1 MSDQSTRQTLTL
13 QELCRRER
21 YHYEHVRR
29 LAEAGRFPV
38 VRLGR
43 RLYVLESAFLE
54 WARGGGMALP
64 GGWRRT
70 PKNEGKEIPGELRV
84 TGEVQPLYPPSDHL
98 SALRKEFEELRTGI
112 EAQQERLRRLE
123 KRFAEVQYEL
133 SRIPTEE
140 EAQP

>member
-1 MSDQSTRQTLTL
+1 MAQAETDANATERKTYPL

-21 YHYEHVRR
+21 YNYEHVRR

-70 PKNEGKEIPGELRV
+70 PKSPDAAAATEPA
-84 TGEVQPLYPPSDHL
+84 P
-98 SALRKEFEELRTGI
+98 ALG
-112 EAQQERLRRLE
+112 
-123 KRFAEVQYEL
+123 
-133 SRIPTEE
+133 
-140 EAQP
+140 